1 LRGGVLD
8 RMRVL
13 RQTRGLYRQTW
24 PETLLF
30 RAWFLIG

>member
-1 LRGGVLD
+1 
-8 RMRVL
+8 MRVL
-13 RQTRGLYRQTW
+13 RRTRGLYRQTW